1 MTTLDQALD
10 VVMQLEDEQKDML
23 LEILQR
29 RRVEDRRH
37 EIAANA
43 QEATRALRA
52 GELRAEPA
60 DELIRRLHASLRT
73 TSDEE

>member
-29 RRVEDRRH
+29 RRVEDRRR

-52 GELRAEPA
+52 GELRAETA